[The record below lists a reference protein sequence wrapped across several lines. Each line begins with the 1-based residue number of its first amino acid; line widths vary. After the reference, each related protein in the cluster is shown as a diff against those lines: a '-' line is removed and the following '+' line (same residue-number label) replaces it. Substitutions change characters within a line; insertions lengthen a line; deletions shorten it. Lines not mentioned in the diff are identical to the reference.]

1 MKSCDSLDKSD
12 VHSFIKLT
20 KDIPNS
26 EAIVLSQDRF
36 TKKYEHVTCYPW
48 KEGLVE
54 LFQGQFK

>member
-1 MKSCDSLDKSD
+1 MDKSD